1 MSDAM
6 MAAIGAIIVALIAL
20 AGNIYAAKKGAEKA
34 EKAANAAADRV
45 GTLTIYRIDQLEKKV
60 DKHNT
65 LIDRMYCA
73 EKRLDVQSEQIKVA
87 NHRLEDLEDTERK
100 GVQI

>member
-1 MSDAM
+1 MNDAM
-6 MAAIGAIIVALIAL
+6 ITSLGAVAVALIAL
-20 AGNIYAAKKGAEKA
+20 IGTVYSSKKTA
-34 EKAANAAADRV
+34 EKAANSAADRV
-45 GTLTIYRIDQLEKKV
+45 GTLTVYRIDQLEKKV

-87 NHRLEDLEDTERK
+87 NHRLEDLEGTERK
-100 GVQI
+100 GVQV

>member
-1 MSDAM
+1 MSEGM
-6 MAAIGAIIVALIAL
+6 LAALL
-20 AGNIYAAKKGAEKA
+20 SLL
-34 EKAANAAADRV
+34 
-45 GTLTIYRIDQLEKKV
+45 GTVTGTFGGILVSNKLVNYRLEQLERKV
-60 DKHNT
+60 DQHNT

-100 GVQI
+100 GVQV